1 MNKEEKTSIKMDYK
15 TQIKYHFVLFK
26 VLQNPFITNL
36 QIIKS
41 MRDFE
46 FSISESSV
54 SRIATSL
61 KIRNKFQKPK
71 EKLN

>member
-26 VLQNPFITNL
+26 VLQNPFITNF
-36 QIIKS
+36 QISKS